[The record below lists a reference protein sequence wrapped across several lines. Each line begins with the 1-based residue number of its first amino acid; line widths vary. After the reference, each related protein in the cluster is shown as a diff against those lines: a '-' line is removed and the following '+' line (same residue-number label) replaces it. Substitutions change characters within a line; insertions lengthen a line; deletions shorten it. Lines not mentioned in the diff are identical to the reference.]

1 MSGQDTAAADAL
13 VRALREFG
21 RALREP
27 TLRPELASL
36 LTDEQLRQ
44 VLDLLPPKGNA

>member
-1 MSGQDTAAADAL
+1 VNGQDTAAADAL
-13 VRALREFG
+13 VRALHEFG
-21 RALREP
+21 RPLPEP

-44 VLDLLPPKGNA
+44 ALDLLPPKGNA